1 MRRQMKQKLTMM
13 NQIIMKT
20 DYLIPNENLLNEI
33 LNDENDEEIDYEDY
47 FNDEI
52 LNDIHAAQI
61 ILGCHNYN
69 LGCHNSFDSN
79 NGTLNEEEP
88 DKIVDKALN
97 SEQVPSMSGV
107 FAPYF
112 ENFTSAL
119 LFCWIQKHNISTQA
133 YDELVDIIRHPQF
146 KREDVVTN
154 IRQFRKY
161 RQRLPLLPIKTQK
174 IHISSQKMPSTSQN
188 IKEMYYLF
196 ITDIIWHS
204 LNNPSLFSKMYFR
217 PGQIVKRN
225 RELWHGTIWKESPRF
240 GHASFQMNGTTY
252 NCGEFIVYKE
262 SITRNNFGRI
272 LAIVD
277 TDGKLKVLVQ
287 RIIQFAELP
296 TNLQS
301 RNRRER
307 SYNEVWLLD
316 QEMENAIII
325 IELQKIVRLATI
337 IILYNEDN
345 INTVRPP

>member
-1 MRRQMKQKLTMM
+1 MFHNRYVSFNHRQNYIRYPHNTFNVSLDDEENINEETDYVEP
-13 NQIIMKT
+13 NNYETPNETETDYNEPNNYESPNETETDYNEPNNYESSNETET

-33 LNDENDEEIDYEDY
+33 LNDENDEEIDYKDY
-47 FNDEI
+47 FDDEI
-52 LNDIHAAQI
+52 LNDNEMSI
-61 ILGCHNYN
+61 
-69 LGCHNSFDSN
+69 DSN

-97 SEQVPSMSGV
+97 SEQVPSMSGLKLYV
-107 FAPYF
+107 YSIA
-112 ENFTSAL
+112 
-119 LFCWIQKHNISTQA
+119 TQA

-154 IRQFRKY
+154 I
-161 RQRLPLLPIKTQK
+161 PI
-174 IHISSQKMPSTSQN
+174 
-188 IKEMYYLF
+188 
-196 ITDIIWHS
+196 
-204 LNNPSLFSKMYFR
+204 
-217 PGQIVKRN
+217 
-225 RELWHGTIWKESPRF
+225 
-240 GHASFQMNGTTY
+240 Y

-316 QEMENAIII
+316 REMENAIII

-345 INTVRPP
+345 INNITSIFIREILYKHQGHWKLRNVAYSYRHPSEFAALDELETT

>member
-1 MRRQMKQKLTMM
+1 
-13 NQIIMKT
+13 
-20 DYLIPNENLLNEI
+20 
-33 LNDENDEEIDYEDY
+33 
-47 FNDEI
+47 
-52 LNDIHAAQI
+52 
-61 ILGCHNYN
+61 
-69 LGCHNSFDSN
+69 
-79 NGTLNEEEP
+79 
-88 DKIVDKALN
+88 
-97 SEQVPSMSGV
+97 
-107 FAPYF
+107 
-112 ENFTSAL
+112 
-119 LFCWIQKHNISTQA
+119 
-133 YDELVDIIRHPQF
+133 
-146 KREDVVTN
+146 
-154 IRQFRKY
+154 
-161 RQRLPLLPIKTQK
+161 
-174 IHISSQKMPSTSQN
+174 
-188 IKEMYYLF
+188 
-196 ITDIIWHS
+196 
-204 LNNPSLFSKMYFR
+204 
-217 PGQIVKRN
+217 
-225 RELWHGTIWKESPRF
+225 
-240 GHASFQMNGTTY
+240 MNGTTY